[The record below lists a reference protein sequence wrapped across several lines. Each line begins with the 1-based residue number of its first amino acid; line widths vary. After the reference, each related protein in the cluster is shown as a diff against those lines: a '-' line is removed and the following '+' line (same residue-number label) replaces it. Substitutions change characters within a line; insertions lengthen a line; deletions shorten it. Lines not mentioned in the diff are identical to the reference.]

1 MPDQIPQHYSTE
13 FSTNWIHRVQQTAGR
28 LDPFVEDDAF
38 DGERKRYDR
47 IGAQNS
53 RKRTER
59 KGPTNIIDP
68 ALDHRWAY
76 RASFDIGNL
85 LDQDDARNLGPLV
98 VPTSDYV
105 RSHANAYHR
114 DSDDIAWQA
123 ALDDALTGELGNTPS
138 PLPAGQKIAVGSPG
152 SDGLTLAK
160 LITANQIL
168 EDADLEDEQP
178 RVLCVTARQLSDLLN
193 TTEIKSADYNTVK
206 ALVNGTIDTFMGFKF
221 VKIKRLRKSVGNVRT
236 LVGWVKGA
244 IKRIKGPMNSDVS
257 MRKDLSMATQ
267 IYSSW
272 NLGAVRIYDEGVVQI
287 DVQE

>member
-1 MPDQIPQHYSTE
+1 MPDSIPQHYSTE
-13 FSTNWIHRVQQTAGR
+13 FSTNWIHRVQQTNGR
-28 LDPFVEDDAF
+28 LDPFVEDDSF
-38 DGERKRYDR
+38 EGERKRYDR

-53 RKRTER
+53 RRRTER
-59 KGPTNIIDP
+59 KGPTNIVDP

-76 RASFDIGNL
+76 RASYDVGNL

-114 DSDDIAWQA
+114 DSDDVAWQA

-138 PLPAGQKIAVGSPG
+138 ALPVSQKIAVGVT
-152 SDGLTLAK
+152 GLTLQK
-160 LITANQIL
+160 LIDANQIL
-168 EDADLEDEQP
+168 EDADLEDDQP
-178 RVLCVTARQLSDLLN
+178 RVLCVTARQLTDLLN
-193 TTEIKSADYNTVK
+193 TTEIKSIDYNTVR

-221 VKIKRLRKSVGNVRT
+221 VKIKRLRKNTETNVRS

-244 IKRIKGPMNSDVS
+244 VKRIKGPMQSDVS
-257 MRKDLSMATQ
+257 IRKDLSMATQ

-272 NLGAVRIYDEGVVQI
+272 NLGAVRVYDEGVVQI
-287 DVQE
+287 DVLE

>member
-1 MPDQIPQHYSTE
+1 MPDLIPQHYSTE
-13 FSTNWIHRVQQTAGR
+13 FSTNWIHRVQQTNGR
-28 LDPFVEDDAF
+28 LDTFVEDDSF
-38 DGERKRYDR
+38 EGERKRYDR

-85 LDQDDARNLGPLV
+85 LDQDDAKNLGPLV

-114 DSDDIAWQA
+114 DSDDVAWQA
-123 ALDDALTGELGNTPS
+123 ALDDAMTGELGNTPLA
-138 PLPAGQKIAVGSPG
+138 LPGAQKIAAGG
-152 SDGLTLAK
+152 TGLTLAK
-160 LITANQIL
+160 LIQANEIL
-168 EDADLEDEQP
+168 EDADIEDEQP
-178 RVLCVTARQLSDLLN
+178 RVLCVTAKQLTDLLN
-193 TTEIKSADYNTVK
+193 TTEVKSADYNTVK

-221 VKIKRLRKSVGNVRT
+221 VKIKRLRKAAGTRT
-236 LVGWVKGA
+236 LAGWVKGA
-244 IKRIKGPMNSDVS
+244 IKRIKGPMQSDVS
-257 MRKDLSMATQ
+257 VRKDLSMATQ

-272 NLGAVRIYDEGVVQI
+272 NLGAVRVYDEGVVQI
-287 DVQE
+287 DVAEA